1 MNTKKTDSIL
11 LSIHPT
17 HVENI
22 VRGIKRF
29 ELRRRIPTDVKRVVI
44 YATAPESRIVAV
56 ADVEDILTGTPSSL
70 WEKVCGAAGVEHNF
84 FQHYFRNTNQAFALR
99 IGRIRKLARK
109 IELTHSRLRIS
120 PPQSFCYLN
129 DEKIHWLLDCT
140 EQMLSGGTKKI
151 FVGGVH
157 ASGKGFLCEQI
168 ISTYGYH
175 CITASDLIKEGQGEV
190 SFDKTVSDIDANQHH
205 LLNGLNKIQ
214 QANTHLAIDGH
225 FCLLDKLGTVKHI
238 PLDTFTAINPA
249 LIILANPSAQVV
261 SERLKSREVPIHLK
275 GSLDNFMK
283 KELECAKTIANK
295 LSVKLEIIDT
305 GANKDELHKRIASI
319 IGNDDVI

>member
-1 MNTKKTDSIL
+1 MNTKKTDTIL
-11 LSIHPT
+11 ISIHPV
-17 HVENI
+17 HIENI

-56 ADVEDILTGTPSSL
+56 ADVEDILAGTPSSL
-70 WEKVCGAAGVEHNF
+70 WERVCGAAGVDQNF
-84 FQHYFRNTNQAFALR
+84 FQHYFRGTNQAFALR

-109 IELTHSRLRIS
+109 IELTHSRLCIS

-129 DEKIHWLLDCT
+129 DEKINWLLDCT

-168 ISTYGYH
+168 ISAYGYH
-175 CITASDLIKEGQGEV
+175 CITASNLIKECQGEA
-190 SFDKTVSDIDANQHH
+190 SLDKTVSDIAVNQHC

-214 QANTHLAIDGH
+214 QTNTHLAIDGH
-225 FCLLDKLGTVKHI
+225 FCLLDKLGFVKRI
-238 PLDTFTAINPA
+238 PLDTFTTINPA
-249 LIILANPSAQVV
+249 LIILANPSAEIVR
-261 SERLKSREVPIHLK
+261 ERLESRAAPIRLK

-283 KELECAKTIANK
+283 KELDYAKTIAKK

-305 GANKDELHKRIASI
+305 STTKDELHKKFASI
-319 IGNDDVI
+319 IRNGDVI

>member
-1 MNTKKTDSIL
+1 MNTKKTDTIL
-11 LSIHPT
+11 ISIHPA
-17 HVENI
+17 HIENI
-22 VRGIKRF
+22 MRGIKRF
-29 ELRRRIPTDVKRVVI
+29 ELRRRIPADVKRVVI

-70 WEKVCGAAGVEHNF
+70 WDKVCGAAGVEHDF
-84 FQHYFRNTNQAFALR
+84 FKHYFLGTDQAFALR

-109 IELTHSRLRIS
+109 IELTHSQLRIS

-129 DEKIHWLLDCT
+129 SEKTNWLLDCT
-140 EQMLSGGTKKI
+140 EPMLSGGTKKV

-157 ASGKGFLCEQI
+157 AAGKGFLCEHV

-175 CITASDLIKEGQGEV
+175 CITASNLIKEGQGEV
-190 SFDKTVSDIDANQHH
+190 SLDKTVSDIDTNQQH

-225 FCLLDKLGTVKHI
+225 FCLLDEKGSVKQI

-249 LIILANPSAQVV
+249 LIILANPSVEVV
-261 SERLKSREVPIHLK
+261 RKRLESRQVPIGLK
-275 GSLDNFMK
+275 NSLDNFMK
-283 KELECAKTIANK
+283 QEIEYAKTISEK
-295 LSVKLEIIDT
+295 LSIKLEVIDT
-305 GANKDELHKRIASI
+305 GATKDELHKRIALI
-319 IGNDDVI
+319 IGNGDVI